1 MDEVEVDLPL
11 VLSDNNMP
19 EIHETV
25 ILEVMERLVQF
36 TVDVGDA
43 VEEYIIMSAEITMT
57 DQGNEVRDVMETPVG
72 RTEEVSNAEEDME
85 IRFTIEI
92 MVDEIILQ
100 VEEEILTLQE
110 LSNVHEE
117 SWIPVKQRSKDK
129 AQERTR

>member
-19 EIHETV
+19 EIHEVV
-25 ILEVMERLVQF
+25 ILEAMERLIQF

-43 VEEYIIMSAEITMT
+43 VEEYIMPAEITMT
-57 DQGNEVRDVMETPVG
+57 DQGNEVRDVMETIVG

-129 AQERTR
+129 AQERTG